1 MKHYDI
7 IFFDVDDTL
16 FDFTRSQQVA
26 FKKVFAK
33 YKLLNSLNLY
43 EKSYQ
48 KISKVL
54 WRDLEDGKI
63 NLVELSSERFR
74 RLFLEH
80 DIEMDAIV
88 FNQDYL
94 GFLAEQTH
102 LIKKDRK
109 STRLNSSHVAI
120 SYAVFCL
127 KKTKIQSR
135 QQEVYRL
142 LL

>member
-80 DIEMDAIV
+80 DIEM
-88 FNQDYL
+88 
-94 GFLAEQTH
+94 E
-102 LIKKDRK
+102 DRK

-127 KKTKIQSR
+127 KKKR
-135 QQEVYRL
+135 KNK
-142 LL
+142 